1 MPGVKITKAA
11 TVGTV
16 LFVCLF
22 FAIFICIV
30 SCLLLIIIAAVL
42 EWSMCI

>member
-11 TVGTV
+11 AVGTV
-16 LFVCLF
+16 LFVCF

-30 SCLLLIIIAAVL
+30 SYLLLIMIAAVL
-42 EWSMCI
+42 EWSTCI